1 VSAGHIRQRANGKW
15 QALYRDPHGRQRSQ
29 TFTRRRDAES
39 FLARTFV
46 AKEKGEW
53 RDPQEGKKTVAFVA
67 AKWLSRKEHFDKV
80 KANTLRGYRIT
91 LERHVLPTFGETQI
105 AKVLTEDID
114 AWVEA
119 LSKAG
124 VGETAIVRAFR
135 VLGQIMKLAVLE
147 YRMIPVSP
155 MPLGKPKMPKPK
167 KMRTL
172 EPEEI
177 DRLAAVIDP
186 LHRTWLYAMAYTGM
200 RWSEA
205 AGLNKGHVDT
215 LRRTIKVEQQR
226 VEVAGVASVETPK
239 TEHSIRSIPIP
250 RWLADML
257 AAQLEG
263 KSDGDPVFTTASG
276 THLRP
281 ADFHA
286 NTWRPAL
293 KRAGLEGVR
302 IHDLR
307 HTHVSM
313 LLAQGE
319 DPVTISERL
328 GHHAASFTM
337 DRYGHSSKKQHQ
349 HVADRLEVFAP
360 TGTTGATV
368 IPLRRPPQN
377 P

>member
-1 VSAGHIRQRANGKW
+1 MSAGHIRQRANGKW
-15 QALYRDPHGRQRSQ
+15 QALYRDPNGRQRSQ
-29 TFTRRRDAES
+29 TFTRRRDAER
-39 FLARTFV
+39 FLAQTLV
-46 AKEKGEW
+46 AKDKGEW
-53 RDPQEGKKTVAFVA
+53 RDPQEGKKTVASVA
-67 AKWLSRKEHFDKV
+67 EQWFDEKEHIERLKPG
-80 KANTLRGYRIT
+80 TLRGYRGT
-91 LERHVLPTFGETQI
+91 LQRHVLPTFGETQV
-105 AKVLTEDID
+105 AKLLPKDIVG
-114 AWVEA
+114 WVKA
-119 LSKAG
+119 LRQSG
-124 VGETAIVRAFR
+124 VGETAVVRAFR
-135 VLGQIMKLAVLE
+135 VLGQVMETAIE
-147 YRMIPVSP
+147 NRMIPVSP
-155 MPLGKPKMPKPK
+155 MPKSPKMPKAK
-167 KMRTL
+167 EMKFL
-172 EPEEI
+172 EADQI
-177 DRLAAVIDP
+177 DRLAQVIDP
-186 LHRTWLYAMAYTGM
+186 LHRTWLYTMAYTGM

-205 AGLNKGHVDT
+205 AGLNKEHVDT
-215 LRRTIKVEQQR
+215 LRRTINVKQQR
-226 VEVAGVASVETPK
+226 VEVAGVATVETPK
-239 TEHSIRSIPIP
+239 TDHSVRVIPIP

-257 AAQLEG
+257 AAQMDG

-307 HTHVSM
+307 HSHVAM

-328 GHHAASFTM
+328 GHHAPSFTL
-337 DRYGHSSKKQHQ
+337 DRYGHTTKKQHEG
-349 HVADRLEVFAP
+349 VADRLEAFAP